1 MFYVIW
7 GVVIALCV
15 VADQVSKLLVVN
27 NIALDS
33 GRVTVIPHVLDFVYM
48 QNTGAAFGSM
58 KGEGG
63 RFIFMTFSTLA
74 IVGILIYLFWKKPKS
89 KLLCTSLAF
98 IVGGGIGNM
107 IDRIS
112 LKYVVDFI
120 DFNAFPKLWYFTFNI
135 ADSFVV
141 VGSFMLI
148 AWMTIDT
155 VREFKAEKQKK
166 LSEES
171 ESDNHEQST

>member
-15 VADQVSKLLVVN
+15 VADQVSKYLVVN
-27 NIALDS
+27 NIALNA
-33 GRVTVIPHVLDFVYM
+33 GEVTVIPNVLDFVYR

-74 IVGILIYLFWKKPKS
+74 IVGILIYLFWKKPSS

-98 IVGGGIGNM
+98 IAGGGIGNM

-120 DFNAFPKLWYFTFNI
+120 DFNAFPKIWYFTFNI

-166 LSEES
+166 LEAASA
-171 ESDNHEQST
+171 ESDGNE